1 MEPTFEMADRPSK
14 LDPFAERLSGWLKTE
29 AAKSRKQR
37 RTGKHI
43 HADRVVLGGLPR
55 RGIYDK

>member
-1 MEPTFEMADRPSK
+1 MADRPSK